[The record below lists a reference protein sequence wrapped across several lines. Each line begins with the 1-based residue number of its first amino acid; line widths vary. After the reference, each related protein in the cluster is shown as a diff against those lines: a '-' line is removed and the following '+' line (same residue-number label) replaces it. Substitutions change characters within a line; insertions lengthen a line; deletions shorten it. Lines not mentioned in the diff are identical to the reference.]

1 MLTLVCA
8 RKPFSKIIMAKKT
21 KKKNSK
27 PDEKIVIDEAKGLI
41 FSDEKE
47 IYNHFL
53 PQIEALEKEYEK
65 IALDSEPEGVTFT
78 KHEFYLTQVLQDPEE
93 VWVSTEVF
101 PDVPIGMFMGKYKL
115 DDDESTSGDGTAK
128 SIEFHYIALTY
139 FVRDVPKFV
148 FLHFPVF
155 DPAVVE
161 KYKRGIKIFDRATGG
176 ATQYEETVD
185 ALSEGDEFAVGLYQ
199 AMLKLRSNKD
209 IPEEE
214 FSRYLVH
221 REKTIEEPDE
231 VWKFTDSQGHVIVRF
246 IKQIMDEDGAVYIV
260 TTLEEEASESQ
271 YLLFSFPTT
280 DQNLVDRFRQGES
293 LEAVSYTREESH

>member
-1 MLTLVCA
+1 MQ
-8 RKPFSKIIMAKKT
+8 KKS
-21 KKKNSK
+21 KKKKIKS
-27 PDEKIVIDEAKGLI
+27 DEKIVIDESKGLV

-53 PQIEALEKEYEK
+53 PQINALE
-65 IALDSEPEGVTFT
+65 AFEPEGVTFT

-93 VWVSTEVF
+93 VWITSEVF
-101 PDVPIGMFMGKYKL
+101 PDIPIGTFMGRYKMET
-115 DDDESTSGDGTAK
+115 DESTDK
-128 SIEFHYIALTY
+128 DKKELEFYYIALTY

-155 DPAVVE
+155 DPSVAE
-161 KYKRGIKIFDRATGG
+161 KYKRGTKIFDRAQGG
-176 ATQYEETVD
+176 SAQYEQTVD

-214 FSRYLVH
+214 FPKYLVH

-246 IKQIMDEDGAVYIV
+246 IKQITDQENMIYIV
-260 TTLEEEASESQ
+260 NTLEEEASESQ

>member
-1 MLTLVCA
+1 M
-8 RKPFSKIIMAKKT
+8 SKKAKK
-21 KKKNSK
+21 KKLRT
-27 PDEKIVIDEAKGLI
+27 DEKIVIDEAKGLI

-65 IALDSEPEGVTFT
+65 IALHAEPENVSFT
-78 KHEFYLTQVLQDPEE
+78 KHEYYLTQVLQDPEE
-93 VWVSTEVF
+93 VWITTEVF
-101 PDVPIGMFMGKYKL
+101 PDVPIGTFMGRYKMEN
-115 DDDESTSGDGTAK
+115 DEDTSGDGTK
-128 SIEFHYIALTY
+128 KELEFTYIALTY

-155 DPAVVE
+155 DSAVAD
-161 KYKRGIKIFDRATGG
+161 KYRRGTKIFDRATGG
-176 ATQYEETVD
+176 PAQYEETVD

-214 FSRYLVH
+214 FSKYLIH

-246 IKQIMDEDGAVYIV
+246 IKQVPDEESAIYIV

-271 YLLFSFPTT
+271 YLLFSFPTK

-293 LEAVSYTREESH
+293 MEAVSYTREESH